1 MNKSRTQKLIAKN
14 KAILKLL
21 NVTQLKLIQNIKDKT
36 QYAKILQDIIVE
48 GLIKLMEPK
57 VYVRCLKKDI
67 DTVKSVLSACESQ
80 YKEVVKKELNQDAE
94 IEVTVDEDRCLEE
107 RAIPDFSGEK
117 FENFTDEHERQIKID
132 RSVDTQRW

>member
-21 NVTQLKLIQNIKDKT
+21 NQTQLKLIEKIKNKT
-36 QYAKILQDIIVE
+36 EYSKILQDIIVE

-57 VYVRCLKKDI
+57 VYIRCLKKDVDI
-67 DTVKSVLSACESQ
+67 VKGVISNCERL
-80 YKEVVKKELNQDAE
+80 YKEVIKKELNEDAQ
-94 IEVTVDEDRCLEE
+94 IELSVDEERCLEE
-107 RAIPDFSGEK
+107 RVVPDFTSEK
-117 FENFTDEHERQIKID
+117 FEEFTAEHERQIKID